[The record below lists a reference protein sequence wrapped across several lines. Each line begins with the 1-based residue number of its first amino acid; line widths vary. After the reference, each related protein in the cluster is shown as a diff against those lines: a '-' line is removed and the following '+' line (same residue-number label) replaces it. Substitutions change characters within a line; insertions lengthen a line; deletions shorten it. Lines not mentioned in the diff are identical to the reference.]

1 LKTLLLLASAFFL
14 IGGCMNPTDVVD
26 AQKKEFKEQY
36 KDNFYTYTSDGQKM
50 SAAWSGNE
58 NKRPLILIHGSPGSY
73 DSWAQFLVSA
83 DLQAKFHII
92 VPDRPGYGGSG
103 AGRAELS
110 VEKQG
115 RAIWDA
121 LQFNKSG
128 LPAILVGH
136 SYGGPVIARMAMDR
150 PDKTA
155 GLIFVAS
162 SVDPQLEEFK
172 WYQNIAIWSVTR
184 WMVPTDLVVCNDEIV
199 ALKAELERMLPLWSK
214 ITAATAIIQGDADD
228 MVDPRNTAFITKNLT
243 KGPIVSSQMV
253 TGLNHFVPWKRP
265 DLILD
270 SIRDVENQIT
280 KK

>member
-1 LKTLLLLASAFFL
+1 
-14 IGGCMNPTDVVD
+14 MNPTDVVD
-26 AQKKEFKEQY
+26 AQKKEFTTQY
-36 KDNFYTYTSDGQKM
+36 KDHFYTYFSEGQKM
-50 SAAWSGNE
+50 SVAWSGNE

-83 DLQAKFHII
+83 DLQGKYHILA
-92 VPDRPGYGGSG
+92 PDRPGYGDSG

-128 LPAILVGH
+128 LPAILIGH
-136 SYGGPVIARMAMDR
+136 SYGGPVIARMAMDQ

-155 GLIFVAS
+155 GLIFVAG
-162 SVDPQLEEFK
+162 SVDPELEEFK
-172 WYQNIAIWSVTR
+172 WYQNIAIWKLTR

-199 ALKAELERMLPLWSK
+199 ALKAELERMQPLWPK
-214 ITAATAIIQGDADD
+214 ITAATAIVQGDADD

-243 KGPIVSSQMV
+243 NGTIVSSQMV
-253 TGLNHFVPWKRP
+253 PGLNHFVPWKRP
-265 DLILD
+265 DLILEG
-270 SIRDVENQIT
+270 IQAVETQI
-280 KK
+280 KKSN